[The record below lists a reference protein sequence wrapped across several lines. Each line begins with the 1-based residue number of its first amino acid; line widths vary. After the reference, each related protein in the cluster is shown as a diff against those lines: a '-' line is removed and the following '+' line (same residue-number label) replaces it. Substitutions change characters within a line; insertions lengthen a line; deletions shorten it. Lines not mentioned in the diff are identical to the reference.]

1 MRKMVLHIIHYP
13 KKVSNFT
20 DMSNQEKNLDDVIA
34 SLLDDLVDE
43 ETLADEVQKKSEK
56 PVTLTERAA
65 KQVLKIMTDDQDHND
80 LYLRVAV
87 EGGGCSGLSYKLGLD
102 YSTENDIKYVNYG
115 LEIIVDEKHLMYL
128 EGITIDYPDG
138 LDARGFTFDNPN
150 AIDNCGCGTSFSI

>member
-1 MRKMVLHIIHYP
+1 
-13 KKVSNFT
+13 VSNFT
-20 DMSNQEKNLDDVIA
+20 DMSNQEENLDDVIA

-43 ETLADEVQKKSEK
+43 ETMTDEAQKKSEK

-65 KQVLKIMTDDQDHND
+65 KQVLKIITDDQDHND

-102 YSTENDIKYVNYG
+102 YSTENDIKYENYG
-115 LEIIVDEKHLMYL
+115 VEIIVDEKHLMYL